1 MSQSPLPTP
10 FNIDRAAIRLTD
22 TILGYDEQDL
32 GETLKA
38 IASEIGV
45 RHIACLRFPLDKGC
59 EASLTTAI
67 TTYSRGWQTQYF
79 LKDYVHTD
87 PVVAHGRNA
96 LLPFDWEKL
105 ASDDPTVLAFF
116 ADAAKH
122 GVGRNGL
129 SIPVRNRRGAHT
141 LVSYTSDHTKTEWAR
156 LQRQNMATL
165 QKLSILIDSA
175 VDVYSKLPLPAV
187 TLSRREELC
196 LIWAARGKTAQEI
209 AGVLNL
215 TFNSVKTYLD
225 TARHKLH
232 CMTLTQAIAVAVATG
247 VIPAKALQ

>member
-45 RHIACLRFPLDKGC
+45 RHIACLRFALDKGC

-67 TTYSRGWQTQYF
+67 ATHSRGWQTQYF

-129 SIPVRNRRGAHT
+129 SIPVRNRRGPIRWFPTPAITPRRSGLDFNATIWPHYRSCQFSLIRPWT
-141 LVSYTSDHTKTEWAR
+141 STRSFLCPRSRCPGAKSY
-156 LQRQNMATL
+156 
-165 QKLSILIDSA
+165 
-175 VDVYSKLPLPAV
+175 V
-187 TLSRREELC
+187 
-196 LIWAARGKTAQEI
+196 
-209 AGVLNL
+209 
-215 TFNSVKTYLD
+215 
-225 TARHKLH
+225 
-232 CMTLTQAIAVAVATG
+232 
-247 VIPAKALQ
+247 